1 MTSLL
6 SISEREFVIMKHC
19 RTAIVWAALILLVAL
34 AARQQGLGAGK
45 ALVLIAGRAGAA
57 AVSLGKPRRA
67 GAAA

>member
-1 MTSLL
+1 
-6 SISEREFVIMKHC
+6 MKHC

-45 ALVLIAGRAGAA
+45 ALVLIAGLAGAA

-67 GAAA
+67 GAAT